1 MEFIFLFQASILH
14 FIGRLLKDSAK
25 PKTSNQSWY
34 ENYLYVC
41 LEALTSSDLKL
52 QTAAATT
59 LTSGGHFLAE
69 VNATQIFDQI
79 KYSEFYE
86 LINTCLQQSGGSR
99 PTDEDLQAMHDRKL
113 SRSLAVMYKNVGK
126 FEENLPKICDQINE
140 NYILEML
147 KIVISDHKV
156 IKNEI
161 LKKLLNTLFEATNP
175 QKCDILAL
183 LAPKLDEEF
192 VYVFDQILDH
202 DQNVQKSVICNSD
215 QNLINKVS
223 KNQLKT
229 IFDQKEPMINASLI
243 NKIGHPEDLLDQLDE
258 NDQKDQL
265 LIMITKGL
273 LFRQKPYPKVRNWL
287 IKVIKIIE
295 NDHLDFRQLITPDH
309 LQIDHS
315 RINLIR
321 QKIFALTKPILVKN
335 FEQNINPIGHL
346 EALIIQLPHVPKFAL
361 SSEMSE
367 LLPLLLKALN
377 EDFQESNMKLASLG
391 CLTDLLDL
399 EPEKFGPYLATFVP
413 LWMKLSQDKKQDL
426 KVRIKALE
434 CVKMSAKSEGT
445 LVTLM
450 KKEVVKSL
458 TPALDDHKRLVR
470 QMAVQARNSWC
481 LA

>member
-1 MEFIFLFQASILH
+1 M
-14 FIGRLLKDSAK
+14 KDSAK
-25 PKTSNQSWY
+25 PGTSNLPWY

-69 VNATQIFDQI
+69 VNAIQIFDQI
-79 KYSEFYE
+79 KYLEFYE
-86 LINTCLQQSGGSR
+86 LIGTCLERSGGSR
-99 PTDEDLQAMHDRKL
+99 PTDEDLQVMHDRKL
-113 SRSLAVMYKNVGK
+113 CRSLAVMYGNAGK
-126 FEENLPKICDQINE
+126 FEENLPKICDHINE
-140 NYILEML
+140 DYILEML
-147 KIVISDHKV
+147 KIVIKYQKV
-156 IKNEI
+156 MKNEI
-161 LKKLLNTLFEATNP
+161 LKKLLNTLFEAANP
-175 QKCDILAL
+175 KKCDILAL

-192 VYVFDQILDH
+192 VYVFDRILDH

-215 QNLINKVS
+215 QNLINKVA

-243 NKIGHPEDLLDQLDE
+243 NKIDRPEDLLDHLSE
-258 NDQKDQL
+258 NDQKGQL

-287 IKVIKIIE
+287 IKVLKILESMEE
-295 NDHLDFRQLITPDH
+295 NDHLDFHQLITPDH
-309 LQIDHS
+309 LQIDQS

-321 QKIFALTKPILVKN
+321 QKIFAMTKPILVKN
-335 FEQNINPIGHL
+335 FEQNINPSGHL
-346 EALIIQLPHVPKFAL
+346 EALLIQLPHVPKFAI

-377 EDFQESNMKLASLG
+377 EDFQESNMKLVSLS
-391 CLTDLLDL
+391 CLKDLLDL
-399 EPEKFGPYLATFVP
+399 EPLKFGPHLSTFVP

-434 CVKMSAKSEGT
+434 CIKVSAKSEGT

-450 KKEVVKSL
+450 KKEVVKNLS
-458 TPALDDHKRLVR
+458 PALDDHKRLVR
-470 QMAVQARNSWC
+470 QMAVSARNSWC